1 MPVTPPINQS
11 VAWAKL
17 RQHQCS
23 TRHLHMRDLFAQD
36 PGRFGKMHE
45 TFNGM
50 LVDFSKNR
58 ITEDTLKLLI
68 ELAETAQLR
77 DRMDKMRR
85 GDKINVSENRAVLHT
100 ALRLPEN
107 ASVRVDGHDVVP
119 DIHQALG
126 RALALAEAVNTGRH
140 TGARGDAITDVVN
153 IGIGGSDLGP
163 KMVTRALEP
172 YRQRIRVHFVANID
186 GSSLMEVL
194 RQVDA
199 AKTLFVI
206 SSKSFITPET
216 LYNARAARAWFLQQ
230 GFAEHE
236 LARHFVAVTNNLDA
250 AHEFGMAAE
259 NVLPMFDWVGGRYSV
274 WSAIGLPVMCAV
286 GAEHFRSFLAGGRAM
301 DEHFFSTP
309 LRHNIPVLLGLIG
322 LWYNTFYGAET
333 HAVIP
338 YSHDLRYLSAHLQQ
352 LDMESN
358 GKQTNVHGERLE
370 FDTGAVIWGDEGV
383 NSQHAFFQLLHQ
395 GSRLI
400 PCDFIVPANSHSPL
414 EKQHQ
419 ILVAN
424 ALAQSQALMR
434 GKTLAEAYA
443 ELESLDSHQRDM
455 LAPQKVF
462 PGNRP
467 TNTIMIDALT
477 PFNLGMLLAMYEH
490 KVFVQ
495 GAVWGIN
502 SFDQWGVEYGKV
514 LAKSIEPLLG
524 NNEAAAH
531 DASTNALIAYYREHH
546 EYLHQHS

>member
-1 MPVTPPINQS
+1 MPAINHAP
-11 VAWAKL
+11 VWAKL

-36 PGRFGKMHE
+36 PRRFERMHE
-45 TFNGM
+45 NLNSM

-77 DRMDKMRR
+77 DRIDRMRR
-85 GDKINVSENRAVLHT
+85 GDKINISENRAVLHT

-107 ASVRVDGHDVVP
+107 AQVYVDNRNVVP
-119 DIHQALG
+119 DIHLELN
-126 RALALAEAVNTGRH
+126 RALMLADAVNAGRH
-140 TGARGDAITDVVN
+140 TGARGDVITDVVN

-163 KMVTRALEP
+163 KMVTKALKP
-172 YRQRIRVHFVANID
+172 YQQRIRIHFVSNID
-186 GSSLMEVL
+186 GSNLVQVL
-194 RQVDA
+194 GRVDA
-199 AKTLFVI
+199 AKTLFII
-206 SSKSFITPET
+206 SSKSFTTPET
-216 LYNARAARAWFLQQ
+216 LLNARAARAWFLQQ
-230 GFAEHE
+230 GFEKSQ
-236 LARHFVAVTNNLDA
+236 LTKHFVAVTNNLLA
-250 AHEFGMAAE
+250 AREFGIVSE
-259 NVLPMFDWVGGRYSV
+259 NVFSMFDWVGGRYSV
-274 WSAIGLPVMCAV
+274 WSAIGLPVMCAI

-322 LWYNTFYGAET
+322 LWYHTFYGAET

-338 YSHDLRYLSAHLQQ
+338 YSHDLRYLSTHLQQ

-358 GKQTNVHGERLE
+358 GKQTSARGERLE
-370 FDTGAVIWGDEGV
+370 FDTGAIIWGDEGV

-443 ELESLDSHQRDM
+443 ELENLDRHQRDI

-477 PFNLGMLLAMYEH
+477 PFNLGMLLALYEH

-495 GAVWGIN
+495 GAVWGVN

-514 LAKSIEPLLG
+514 LAQNIEPQLG
-524 NNEAAAH
+524 NNEPTAH

-546 EYLHQHS
+546 EYFNEHA